1 MICVCWNIGLNG
13 YKRFFWCVNGV
24 LKAMTGVRQGWE
36 WSMIRWRRFR
46 HDQPWSTLSSHTPD
60 LENSWKT
67 FRHDQHDQ
75 PYPLLIRPTLKIPM
89 LVIRVH
95 CTLCRTPCLPLMIL
109 SSDSISPLRISD
121 PLTHCFSQL
130 MECCESV
137 CSDWSWSGWSRL
149 LLWCQRHTKEGH
161 ICRFNKAIKQAK
173 GSSFVLYQNN
183 NKCLPQF
190 LNEL

>member
-1 MICVCWNIGLNG
+1 MLEH
-13 YKRFFWCVNGV
+13 RFEWIQRVFQMRWWRVESGDGCTTRLRMVDDQ
-24 LKAMTGVRQGWE
+24 MTSLPT
-36 WSMIRWRRFR
+36 WST
-46 HDQPWSTLSSHTPD
+46 WSTLSSLTSD
-60 LENSWKT
+60 LENSDASDT
-67 FRHDQHDQ
+67 
-75 PYPLLIRPTLKIPM
+75 
-89 LVIRVH
+89 

-149 LLWCQRHTKEGH
+149 QFWCQRHTKEGH